1 MTIQE
6 LQKKLLELSSEIDK
20 IIKETEYDLYD
31 DLSTL
36 EIDKTSAEDLL
47 LYDQLQPTLSKL
59 LDATDTIKY
68 LKKPIKYTGTLRMN
82 KSGRY
87 EIIGYDHVYTS
98 GCLIEYLCTDNWHT
112 IYDSESDQ
120 DIRIPYWK
128 LSHIESDNGYYIVGD
143 KDMLLVDLMVRV
155 R

>member
-1 MTIQE
+1 MTINE
-6 LQKKLLELSSEIDK
+6 LQKKLLALSSEIDK
-20 IIKETEYDLYD
+20 IINETNYDLYE
-31 DLSTL
+31 DLSSV
-36 EIDKTSAEDLL
+36 EIDKTSSEDLL
-47 LYDQLQPTLSKL
+47 LYDQLCPVLSKL
-59 LDATDTIKY
+59 LDVKDTVNY
-68 LKKPIKYTGTLRMN
+68 LNKPIKYTGTLRMN

-87 EIIGYDHVYTS
+87 EIVGYDHVYTS

-112 IYDSESDQ
+112 IYEPETDH

-128 LSHIESDNGYYIVGD
+128 LSHIESDDGYYIVGD